1 MPAKRLF
8 PTVLPER
15 QAMDSNHQP
24 GATPLTPEALH
35 QVRSFGDELCKT
47 LRALR
52 SDPEFS
58 AKNLRSAYQQ
68 GHKDAL
74 EQAEDATRLAL
85 ESLLQQLADPA

>member
-1 MPAKRLF
+1 
-8 PTVLPER
+8 
-15 QAMDSNHQP
+15 MDSNHP
-24 GATPLTPEALH
+24 GATPLTPEALY

-47 LRALR
+47 LSALK

-74 EQAEDATRLAL
+74 EQAEDATRMAL
-85 ESLLQQLADPA
+85 DALLQQLADPA